1 MKKMIY
7 LFSFISIL
15 MFSCDQSANM
25 FLGVGQALDSES
37 PKISITSPEN
47 GIYVNKSDIT
57 ITGMCSDNV
66 GVTRIRGEAGI
77 NETAS
82 VVTEEIKFSSVRERS
97 WSVTFDK
104 NDLDRILNLW
114 RSGLKVTFTFTC
126 YDAAGNTTV
135 EHLFLYV
142 DVEQPTVIINR
153 PEVRFTEAEKVKYE
167 NDVESFK
174 KDYDINKFE
183 KVNSFVN
190 KEFIL
195 KGYVDDDYSVKST
208 YINIYNATKKKQVGV
223 TPVIFKDGTFI
234 AGGNGV
240 HGGVT
245 GNSQSWE
252 FKLDST
258 LFCPTEGWHV
268 LEVVTEDDAGN
279 EKRQFVDKDW
289 IYINQAADIPR
300 NNFTSFSPG
309 FKLNAGNIIAGN
321 GFDDDGMKEVWIKI
335 VPEKEA
341 DPDTPYTEWQEC
353 KDSSHVIK
361 KCSDFTEGVQLG
373 NWSLSIPG
381 KAGKYII
388 YAIPVD
394 INGVAPQTPYEGIY
408 ASHFSIASEEDPV
421 VGIKAQFRGAT
432 VVEKTA
438 IQGHFYDNNDVT
450 KMSVTCRF
458 DDKDATEQTIELYNI
473 ANSNHNV
480 KIVQVTPEYQLST
493 GQMVTKYDFEW
504 DFIPSDYTAYKTLS
518 LTFRV
523 DDEDKNY
530 GEDAITVYG
539 DSERPVFSEEILPA
553 NNSVITDVIE
563 FSGAVSDN
571 VDVVSVTIE
580 AEGSAWTE
588 GKMACILE
596 EKKVLSSGK
605 YERVFKSPEITPKM
619 FGGYVD
625 RDFIIRAKDA
635 VGNEATQIVTL
646 KGDKTKPQIKFY
658 DENGE
663 EKKSGN
669 YENTSKTINAQIK
682 PASFKDES
690 YRKIKS
696 ASYTVNNGEKK
707 DLLIGNYNGVYYP
720 VEIAISDLGEISG
733 DVTLQITATDEAG
746 NDGEGT
752 IYFIVDD
759 EAPSN
764 LAITSPLLKNKADVL
779 ALADTVDNIN
789 ENDISFYQN
798 GEILLKGTIS
808 DNYKIDKT
816 VIDICDISGESV
828 LEITLA
834 MDKGKFSCASKSTAL
849 IEASGIPGNFTIKLD
864 TTKLPNGNY
873 VLKTTAYDAA
883 GNCASWGKSDAEEM
897 FFKVLQDADKP
908 RITFN
913 IEDGATIYPG
923 TILKGLL
930 IDDDALSTVKY
941 ILKKS
946 PISSDESV
954 VLQKFSNPNDS
965 DVENLDG
972 VKQYTR
978 QDWTL
983 NKINGIGTYY
993 LCMLAEDIHGTKS
1006 KLYRMTITV
1015 TSADTAFIKSISAS
1029 VGTGGSYEN
1038 GYYKGNV
1045 KILVGAAAGG
1055 ESTLKNIYYRIVS
1068 STIKSSDEEIDY
1080 TSSPA
1085 NDFFLTSAS
1094 PKLSGWH
1101 KYQFADRVPERDGIA
1116 FEFDSSL
1123 FVSNGTETITIE
1135 IKCEDDKAISS
1146 SVKDKISIDNEMPS
1160 LKVTSPRENVSVNKN
1175 FEISGSSNDR
1185 GAGVKDIYISYM
1197 KSPSQSVTLAEITN
1211 NLADIPTLD
1220 KWYKIKY
1227 DGEISWSH
1235 EYQSVLINNSK
1246 VATNYTIQLV
1256 VTDVLGN
1263 YGIENHTLKID
1274 QDGDRPVI
1282 RNQNLSLTPN
1292 AKGEIWCKIAS
1303 IYGTISDDDDGT
1315 LEIYISEDGGQN
1327 WSPNCYGS
1335 GSWEYNFKTDGEKNI
1350 RFKVID
1356 GKQATF
1362 ISKQANILETPKIVD
1377 STGLTFGAT
1386 NPEET
1391 GFALKVDTSNPSLTN
1406 IYFNKKGQSDFNGTI
1421 DETNWDSSFVDK
1433 IFGGDEKTIYILFGA
1448 TDTNGINIEKRK
1460 LECSTIDLTEKIK
1473 FLSHRNVNNY
1483 DYFVYSVDIAD
1494 IKNSYLT
1501 FKASVTDNSGLL
1513 TTTTFQVNIDNDAPS
1528 ISITSHSDGVKIY
1541 GSDQNTIKGSTGD
1554 AHKTKSVEYAFSITS
1569 TEPDSGEY
1577 KHLEDSEGNNF
1588 ASWEIL
1594 FNKDVLN
1601 NEVLR
1606 LYGIDKIENCEEES
1620 YFLYLWVKATD
1631 LFGNTCA
1638 PKFVCLDVLPNGD
1651 KPTVDFSY
1659 PTGGEILGG
1668 TIRITGT
1675 AQVLTNEIENVY
1687 IQIDPSYDGNAF
1699 SATWEQEI
1707 KDLGYTV
1714 KEGYGI
1720 EVDSTSKTA
1729 WSLTINRDKKLK
1741 GDIAIRAYAVSKSTK
1756 TTMSDIVIFNID
1768 NDVPLFGESEKLTL
1782 VQYDSTGTELKRKLY
1797 EADTWISGEG
1807 WYLEGS
1813 VEDDSGISKI
1823 EKIVSSGKIGDIEK
1837 STEQTFGTNNKGHI
1851 FKIPLETKKFGTIDF
1866 ILKATDRSTENPS
1879 SNTASFA
1886 INYDNAPPTFAV
1898 EKLSSDNTKRIEIE
1912 NVTGTYTINGTFE
1925 EIGSVG
1931 ENQSGFER
1939 IAMYFTRTVDSTTD
1953 VIDPM
1958 LDKGADG
1965 KSNRYDVNKL
1975 NNAGEKELIS
1985 SDEIYWREATVSTI
1999 KDDKITLTS
2008 GVPDNVRKGGLVK
2021 VGGIIYR
2028 INDIC
2033 GKEIIVAGTPATGA
2047 DKAYF
2052 SIAQV
2057 IDNLTIESGLTTYYG
2072 DSNNITFDDGDQ
2084 MVEGVYRSGAS
2095 YTWTVSINSEN
2106 ILDGDVDVH
2115 FVAFDKAGNIK
2126 STVYYGSVSNNTPRI
2141 AGVTFAMDNNI
2152 NGTIEENEKHTGFAN
2167 IYNATA
2173 TEGCV
2178 KDVKVNGKLPNGNK
2192 VTELTLPLE
2201 GSKPLM
2207 TIKGKTGIT
2216 AKIVGGNSGLQW
2228 RWKID
2233 GYGWSDLKNLSNV
2246 HSEGDVLRADLD
2258 MEISQLEFLAKEI
2271 KNEENKKLQIEIWDK
2286 TEGKTPGKDSKC
2298 ATINILADTGLFDTT
2313 APTVEIKPFYWNS
2326 ESDNSLYQNSCA
2338 NGHIEL
2344 EGDLPTDTFK
2354 EKSTSDTSSSV
2365 YDRDPK
2371 VSGKITIEGTAS
2383 DNVLVKALY
2392 MTIDGFKGDS
2402 EFKVAERNA
2411 DGVWKSL
2418 GTMASDSWAC
2428 EISSDEFTK
2437 DSNNINWKFHW
2448 DTSKVAGVAKEDVV
2462 VTARVEDKGE
2472 AGLSTNGNTVVYGT
2486 PNTSKTDTYQM
2497 DVVPYITGVQTNL
2510 SALNKRNPTAVT
2522 RSALGKYTV
2531 KDGEE
2536 VTLIGYNLTVTKIKV
2551 TSSGPINYSGTGT
2564 LLNNENF
2571 NDAKGSY
2578 TGTLSEDNYA
2588 TYAYNRQPNNY
2599 NNNLLTDDIE
2609 FLVWQFD
2616 EDAVVPKSGKIEQP
2630 IMKINPKTGDVGFA
2644 FVNGPLYFSMGG
2656 SVSSTHYSYRYWM
2669 GSFDFFTSV
2678 GFTYDSLGYSYGV
2691 AAGGDINASEADK
2704 FQLMS
2709 SRWGLANLKQEGSY
2723 ASTNSLRLESI
2734 GQKGDAD
2741 GNNKGTNYYD
2751 KQRIKSPTLATTV
2764 NGQTTNLYLAYYDA
2778 MNDEIR
2784 FKAGSTNSTS
2794 KVNFGNFTDNDT
2806 TGSPYEYRNGTV
2818 SMIAGSKTGRN
2829 AGEYISIGA
2838 IKGVGID
2845 GSDVVVI
2852 VWYGSDRKLWYSY
2865 TTSSP
2870 MNRQGQTDGRGW
2882 STPTAVFSDDM
2893 ENAGEYCKLVV
2904 DNEGGIHIA
2913 AYDPVNLDLCY
2924 AYMESYNGGG
2934 FETCV
2939 VDSNGVTGSNLT
2951 LDVAKVGD
2959 NWIPYIGYY
2968 ATYCIKPKYAYKVD
2982 TSSMNPAGSVDD
2994 MFTGAWESMVVPTSS
3009 TIEMQSNQHND
3020 INIAVWKDADG
3031 KLINNPK
3038 TGTNS
3043 HATNEDGYS
3052 KTAYGQVYGNGTS
3065 NPIFG
3070 YVIKSGASRNTIETA
3085 QMK

>member
-57 ITGMCSDNV
+57 ITGNCSDNV
-66 GVTRIRGEAGI
+66 GVTRIRAEAGI

-82 VVTEEIKFSSVRERS
+82 IVTEEIKFPSMRDRS

-142 DVEQPTVIINR
+142 DVELPTVIINR
-153 PEVRFTEAEKVKYE
+153 PEVRFSEDEKVRYE
-167 NDVESFK
+167 NDVLSFK
-174 KDYDINKFE
+174 ADYDINKFE

-208 YINIYNATKKKQVGV
+208 YINIYNSTKKKQVGV

-234 AGGNGV
+234 AGNEN
-240 HGGVT
+240 HCGVT

-258 LFCPTEGWHV
+258 QFCSTEGWYV

-864 TTKLPNGNY
+864 TTKLPDGNY

-897 FFKVLQDADKP
+897 YFKVLQDADKP

-913 IEDGATIYPG
+913 IEDGTTIYPG

-965 DVENLDG
+965 DVENLEG

-1015 TSADTAFIKSISAS
+1015 TSADAAFIKSISAS

-1246 VATNYTIQLV
+1246 VATNYTIQLA

-1460 LECSTIDLTEKIK
+1460 LECSTIDLTEKIE

-1483 DYFVYSVDIAD
+1483 DYFVYSVYIAD

-1513 TTTTFQVNIDNDAPS
+1513 TATTFQVNIDNDAPS

-1554 AHKTKSVEYAFSITS
+1554 AHKTKSVEYAFSTTNTAPTS
-1569 TEPDSGEY
+1569 GYEQI
-1577 KHLEDSEGNNF
+1577 EDSEGNNF

-1606 LYGIDKIENCEEES
+1606 LYGIDKIENCEEDS

-1768 NDVPLFGESEKLTL
+1768 NGVPLFGESEKLTL

-1813 VEDDSGISKI
+1813 VEDDSGISEI

-1851 FKIPLETKKFGTIDF
+1851 FKIPLETKNFGTIDF

-1898 EKLSSDNTKRIEIE
+1898 EKLSSDNTKRTEIE
-1912 NVTGTYTINGTFE
+1912 NVTSTYTIKNVTGTYTINGTFE

-1939 IAMYFTRTVDSTTD
+1939 IAMYFTRTLNDKSDNKKTY

-1958 LDKGADG
+1958 LDKGAAG
-1965 KSNRYDVNKL
+1965 ESNRYDIDD
-1975 NNAGEKELIS
+1975 KEENLIS
-1985 SDEIYWREATVSTI
+1985 SDGMYWREATILTI
-1999 KDDKITLTS
+1999 EDDKITLGS
-2008 GVPDNVRKGGLVK
+2008 SEPDSPPVPANVRKGGLVK
-2021 VGGIIYR
+2021 VGGVIYR
-2028 INDIC
+2028 INDIFEN
-2033 GKEIIVAGTPATGA
+2033 EIIVAGTPATGA

-2106 ILDGDVDVH
+2106 ILDGDTDIH

-2152 NGTIEENEKHTGFAN
+2152 NGTIEENEKHTEFAN
-2167 IYNATA
+2167 IYNATVPK
-2173 TEGCV
+2173 ECV
-2178 KDVKVNGKLPNGNK
+2178 NGVEVNGKSPIGDK
-2192 VTELTLPLE
+2192 VTELNLPLE
-2201 GSKPLM
+2201 SSKPLM
-2207 TIKGKTGIT
+2207 TIKGKTRIT

-2228 RWKID
+2228 RWKIN

-2313 APTVEIKPFYWNS
+2313 APQIEITPFYWKS
-2326 ESDNSLYQNSCA
+2326 ESNNSLYQNKRA

-2344 EGDLPTDTFK
+2344 EKDLPTDTFK

-2371 VSGKITIEGTAS
+2371 VSGKITIEGTAT
-2383 DNVLVKALY
+2383 DNVLVNALY
-2392 MTIDGFKGDS
+2392 MTVLGFNEDS
-2402 EFKVAERNA
+2402 EGNAQEFKVAERDSSSGA
-2411 DGVWKSL
+2411 WTV
-2418 GTMASDSWAC
+2418 SDKMSDEGWAC

-2448 DTSKVAGVAKEDVV
+2448 DTSKVAGVAKKDVV
-2462 VTARVEDKGE
+2462 VKARVEDKGE
-2472 AGLSTNGNTVVYGT
+2472 AEKNGNSVIYKN
-2486 PNTSKTDTYQM
+2486 PKSSSANYQM
-2497 DVVPYITGVQTNL
+2497 DVVPYITGIYRAKTVNTNRTRSGAVPILRNEANNYIEGFNLGSSITAAITTAADGSGNSYNL
-2510 SALNKRNPTAVT
+2510 SPAYSDGVATYTVPNK
-2522 RSALGKYTV
+2522 V
-2531 KDGEE
+2531 KDGYLNVKVNGVSSLNNINDDSKEYNKEVNPYLEE
-2536 VTLIGYNLTVTKIKV
+2536 TTYWTDNRSVRVWKNESNDYFPGSGSPVYPAMSMGSDGTLYASFSNYSDASVYYSKMGGSATKVFYTFDPSEETDIHVSGTGTVNVAYSANYHGGYESSWTKDAGSAGGLYVYDANARAKDPGRDTYYKFNKFELFYHNKMLQQFKNMRVKRSNTANDGLVHVAYYDKV
-2551 TSSGPINYSGTGT
+2551 TSSIHYSNCPGNGNQAEGASEYAWVNIDGSSDSHDTATYYNSEKSVVLANSSFEGTKRSSGTGESVGLALT
-2564 LLNNENF
+2564 KSRYPVVVYYDTDNMILKVARATQENP
-2571 NDAKGSY
+2571 KGNTSY
-2578 TGTLSEDNYA
+2578 WEVQDVLATDDVNYKSMIDYITCDIDTNGNLHIAFQNGKNQLCYVKSTNASANGSA
-2588 TYAYNRQPNNY
+2588 TYTFGKSVVIASGATWID
-2599 NNNLLTDDIE
+2599 LTLKETTPYISY
-2609 FLVWQFD
+2609 L
-2616 EDAVVPKSGKIEQP
+2616 S
-2630 IMKINPKTGDVGFA
+2630 KINSKDGMNIAFYDSTFDTDFDGTANGEWETMVAPLKYKVSNVRSCIEVHPTTGADWEA
-2644 FVNGPLYFSMGG
+2644 A
-2656 SVSSTHYSYRYWM
+2656 
-2669 GSFDFFTSV
+2669 V
-2678 GFTYDSLGYSYGV
+2678 GFTP
-2691 AAGGDINASEADK
+2691 GD
-2704 FQLMS
+2704 
-2709 SRWGLANLKQEGSY
+2709 
-2723 ASTNSLRLESI
+2723 
-2734 GQKGDAD
+2734 
-2741 GNNKGTNYYD
+2741 NY
-2751 KQRIKSPTLATTV
+2751 RV
-2764 NGQTTNLYLAYYDA
+2764 AYYV
-2778 MNDEIR
+2778 
-2784 FKAGSTNSTS
+2784 GS
-2794 KVNFGNFTDNDT
+2794 G
-2806 TGSPYEYRNGTV
+2806 
-2818 SMIAGSKTGRN
+2818 
-2829 AGEYISIGA
+2829 
-2838 IKGVGID
+2838 KG
-2845 GSDVVVI
+2845 
-2852 VWYGSDRKLWYSY
+2852 
-2865 TTSSP
+2865 
-2870 MNRQGQTDGRGW
+2870 
-2882 STPTAVFSDDM
+2882 
-2893 ENAGEYCKLVV
+2893 
-2904 DNEGGIHIA
+2904 H
-2913 AYDPVNLDLCY
+2913 
-2924 AYMESYNGGG
+2924 
-2934 FETCV
+2934 
-2939 VDSNGVTGSNLT
+2939 
-2951 LDVAKVGD
+2951 
-2959 NWIPYIGYY
+2959 
-2968 ATYCIKPKYAYKVD
+2968 
-2982 TSSMNPAGSVDD
+2982 
-2994 MFTGAWESMVVPTSS
+2994 
-3009 TIEMQSNQHND
+3009 
-3020 INIAVWKDADG
+3020 
-3031 KLINNPK
+3031 
-3038 TGTNS
+3038 
-3043 HATNEDGYS
+3043 
-3052 KTAYGQVYGNGTS
+3052 
-3065 NPIFG
+3065 
-3070 YVIKSGASRNTIETA
+3070 
-3085 QMK
+3085 